1 MQPRSFGDVKQVPE
15 RAGETIVGSLARRNR
30 PVYVLSL
37 CSVTFSGSVES
48 FNMAPCYVSPWYRVL
63 TSPRGFAHGWLRAAD
78 GHGDFYSVEVPGILN
93 RRGRRKR

>member
-63 TSPRGFAHGWLRAAD
+63 TSPRGFAHAGC
-78 GHGDFYSVEVPGILN
+78 E
-93 RRGRRKR
+93 RRTDTAIFTRSKYPVF